1 MFPGPTRIERIP
13 SNMSLTWADKQ
24 TLEMVLEDMSWHLRY
39 YEYSYMYYILGSAA
53 LCLAYTVIYCVKMPV
68 NKIKNLK
75 DVIDYDPQGRNSIG

>member
-1 MFPGPTRIERIP
+1 
-13 SNMSLTWADKQ
+13 
-24 TLEMVLEDMSWHLRY
+24 MSWHLRY

-75 DVIDYDPQGRNSIG
+75 DVIDFDPQINEGLYEIIRAGEQERHHSIDSILILACEIE